1 MSQVTG
7 IGIDIVNVAKFQQM
21 LDEQPHSIEELFT
34 PGEHSYC
41 QNRRNSAEHYAA
53 RFAAKEAV
61 LKALGCGMSGSM
73 TWVDIEVKKA
83 HSGQPILEL
92 SGEVARWAKLRQA
105 NRLSI
110 SLSHCREYAVAY
122 VVAEQEQG

>member
-7 IGIDIVNVAKFQQM
+7 IGVDIVNVAKFQQM
-21 LDEQPHSIEELFT
+21 LEDQPHSLETLFT
-34 PGEHSYC
+34 PAEHTYC
-41 QNRRNSAEHYAA
+41 QHRRNSAELYAA

-73 TWVDIEVKKA
+73 SWVDIEIKKA
-83 HSGQPILEL
+83 HSGQPTVEL
-92 SGEVARWAKLRQA
+92 SGEVARWAGLRQA

-122 VVAEQEQG
+122 VLAEQTEG